1 MEKLINVLAVAGIA
15 GAAGLAA
22 HAAVTAAGL
31 ALYDAGPTELARFD
45 ASAEDDEVEERAT
58 SPPAQLGPIASQIEA
73 IRESLLLRNI
83 FCPTCLLPILP
94 LGGDGEAEAP
104 AELGG
109 GKVVRSQLPL
119 QLVGTMEG
127 EPPYPSFATVYDAE
141 RGVIGLFAEGEIIRE
156 RVAVERVVAGI
167 LYIRHGSQR
176 EYIPFGA
183 ALPPPKTTP
192 PKEPPTGA
200 EPPSNRELPGA
211 KESIEC
217 SSESHC
223 VVDKAFA
230 ESLLADP
237 AALLGQGRF
246 VAKQAPDGRR
256 GYAIY
261 AVRKGSLPQLLGVKN
276 GDIVVS
282 VNGADLGSMDETIKL
297 YGKLRHATRL
307 EVEYVRDGKVQTREV
322 ELR

>member
-1 MEKLINVLAVAGIA
+1 MNVLVVAGIA

-45 ASAEDDEVEERAT
+45 AEADEGEVEERAT
-58 SPPAQLGPIASQIEA
+58 GPPTQLGPIASQIEA
-73 IRESLLLRNI
+73 IRESILLRNI

-94 LGGDGEAEAP
+94 LGDGEAEAP
-104 AELGG
+104 PELGG
-109 GKVVRSQLPL
+109 GKVIRSQLPL

-156 RVAVERVVAGI
+156 RVAAERVVAGI

-183 ALPPPKTTP
+183 ALPPAK
-192 PKEPPTGA
+192 
-200 EPPSNRELPGA
+200 PSPATDPVPFEKKPRKHEIPGA
-211 KESIEC
+211 RDSIEC

-246 VAKQAPDGRR
+246 VAKKAPDGRR

-261 AVRKGSLPQLLGVKN
+261 GVRAGSLPRLLGVKN

-282 VNGADLGSMDETIKL
+282 VNGTDLGSMDETIKL

-307 EVEYVRDGKVQTREV
+307 EVEYVRKGKVQTREV